1 MRKWI
6 VTLVILFA
14 LSSVFPTSA
23 AARQVYVALGDSL
36 AAGQTPYRE
45 IDQGYTDLIA
55 GELARSG
62 QLALFSKDLAFPGF
76 TAEQVLNSIETEEAQ
91 NLVSQASLITVSAG
105 ANDLLRIVN
114 ANPEQGTL
122 AFQQVQVDFALNQA
136 RISVETLLKKLEEL
150 APQANVLVVGY
161 YFAYPHVADFQ
172 KEGTSKQ
179 LDRLNQILEQSARKY
194 GATYVDV
201 TERMNTDLKAF
212 VPNPADVHP
221 VQEGYRQMANS
232 VLQELNPGYII
243 EPYEMPAPNPMSFEE
258 IQAAQE
264 EQQQTESG
272 DQASLPGQPN
282 LALAQPIPYI

>member
-14 LSSVFPTSA
+14 LSSVFPASA

-45 IDQGYTDLIA
+45 IDQGYTDLVA

-264 EQQQTESG
+264 EQQQTESD
-272 DQASLPGQPN
+272 DQASLPEQPN

>member
-14 LSSVFPTSA
+14 LSSVFPASA

-45 IDQGYTDLIA
+45 IDQGYTDLVA

-91 NLVSQASLITVSAG
+91 NLVSRASLITVSAG

-264 EQQQTESG
+264 EQQQSESD
-272 DQASLPGQPN
+272 DQVSLPGQPN

>member
-6 VTLVILFA
+6 VTLVVLFA
-14 LSSVFPTSA
+14 FSSVFPTSA
-23 AARQVYVALGDSL
+23 AAREVYVALGDSL

-45 IDQGYTDLIA
+45 IDQGYTDLVA

-76 TAEQVLNSIETEEAQ
+76 TAEQVLNSIESKEAQ
-91 NLVSQASLITVSAG
+91 DLVSQASLITVSAG

-136 RISVETLLKKLEEL
+136 RISVEALLEKLEEV
-150 APQANVLVVGY
+150 APQAKVLVVGY
-161 YFAYPHVADFQ
+161 YFAYPHVAAFQ

-179 LDRLNQILEQSARKY
+179 LDRLNQILEQSATKY

-201 TERMNTDLKAF
+201 SERMNTDLKAF

-232 VLQELNPGYII
+232 VLKELNPGYVI
-243 EPYEMPAPNPMSFEE
+243 EPDEMPTPNPMSFEE

-264 EQQQTESG
+264 EQQQTES
-272 DQASLPGQPN
+272 DNQASLPGQPN
-282 LALAQPIPYI
+282 LAITQPIPYS

>member
-14 LSSVFPTSA
+14 LSSVFPASA

-45 IDQGYTDLIA
+45 IDQGYTDLVA

-264 EQQQTESG
+264 EQQQSESD
-272 DQASLPGQPN
+272 DQVSLPGQPN

>member
-6 VTLVILFA
+6 VTLVVLFA
-14 LSSVFPTSA
+14 FSSVFPASA
-23 AARQVYVALGDSL
+23 SARQVYVALGDSL

-45 IDQGYTDLIA
+45 IDQGYTDLVA

-91 NLVSQASLITVSAG
+91 QLVSQASLITVSAG

-136 RISVETLLKKLEEL
+136 RISVESLLEKLEEL

-179 LDRLNQILEQSARKY
+179 LDRLNQILKQTAAEN

-201 TERMNTDLKAF
+201 TERMNTNLKAF

-232 VLQELNPGYII
+232 VLQELNPGYVI

-264 EQQQTESG
+264 EQQQAETN
-272 DQASLPGQPN
+272 DQASVPGQPN

>member
-1 MRKWI
+1 MSKWI

-14 LSSVFPTSA
+14 LSSVFPASA

-45 IDQGYTDLIA
+45 IDQGYTDLVA

-264 EQQQTESG
+264 EQQQSESD
-272 DQASLPGQPN
+272 DQVSLPGQPN

>member
-14 LSSVFPTSA
+14 LSSVFPASA

-45 IDQGYTDLIA
+45 IDQGYTDLVA

-91 NLVSQASLITVSAG
+91 NLVSRASLITVSAG

-264 EQQQTESG
+264 EQQQSESD
-272 DQASLPGQPN
+272 DQVRLPGQPN

>member
-14 LSSVFPTSA
+14 LSSVFPASA

-45 IDQGYTDLIA
+45 IDQGYTDLVA

-114 ANPEQGTL
+114 ANPDQGTL

-264 EQQQTESG
+264 EQQQSESD
-272 DQASLPGQPN
+272 DQVSLPGQPN

>member
-14 LSSVFPTSA
+14 LSSVFPASA

-45 IDQGYTDLIA
+45 IDQGYTDLVA

-179 LDRLNQILEQSARKY
+179 LDRLNQILEQSSRKY

-264 EQQQTESG
+264 EQQQTESD

>member
-14 LSSVFPTSA
+14 LSSVFPASA

-45 IDQGYTDLIA
+45 IDQGYTDLVA

-264 EQQQTESG
+264 EQQQSESD
-272 DQASLPGQPN
+272 DQVSLPVQPN

>member
-1 MRKWI
+1 MRKWL

-14 LSSVFPTSA
+14 LSSVFPASA

-45 IDQGYTDLIA
+45 IDQGYTDLVA

-232 VLQELNPGYII
+232 VLQELNPSYII

-264 EQQQTESG
+264 VQQQSESD
-272 DQASLPGQPN
+272 DQVSLPGQPN

>member
-14 LSSVFPTSA
+14 LSSVFPASA

-45 IDQGYTDLIA
+45 IDQGYTDLVA

-264 EQQQTESG
+264 EQQQTESD

-282 LALAQPIPYI
+282 LALAKPIPYI

>member
-1 MRKWI
+1 MRKWL

-14 LSSVFPTSA
+14 LSSVFPASA

-45 IDQGYTDLIA
+45 IDQGYTDLVA

-264 EQQQTESG
+264 EQQQSESD
-272 DQASLPGQPN
+272 DQVSLPGQPN

>member
-6 VTLVILFA
+6 VMLVILFA
-14 LSSVFPTSA
+14 LSSVFPASA

-45 IDQGYTDLIA
+45 IDQGYTDLVA

-122 AFQQVQVDFALNQA
+122 AFQHVQVDFALNQA

-264 EQQQTESG
+264 EQQQSESD

>member
-14 LSSVFPTSA
+14 LSSVFPASA

-45 IDQGYTDLIA
+45 IDQGYTDLVA
-55 GELARSG
+55 GELARSE

-91 NLVSQASLITVSAG
+91 NLVSRASLITVSAG

-264 EQQQTESG
+264 EQQQSESD
-272 DQASLPGQPN
+272 DQVSLPGQPN

>member
-14 LSSVFPTSA
+14 LSSVFPASA

-45 IDQGYTDLIA
+45 IDQGYTDLVA

-264 EQQQTESG
+264 VQQQSESD
-272 DQASLPGQPN
+272 DQVSLPGQPN